1 MWGFYKLRDT
11 CFQMNNSAC
20 WPRMFFSRTLMRRQ
34 ETSRGGEV
42 HAHTHRLMCFCSSLP
57 VPFIPSSHASLPT
70 AFPRMP
76 SSTRWFMTR
85 SKRPFLPIKVRFALG
100 TSSRRTSRISW
111 KKVQY
116 VINDI
121 TDHVYFCEVVYGF
134 HYFDLLFMSVPMVRE
149 TVPNIC
155 GSISW

>member
-20 WPRMFFSRTLMRRQ
+20 WPRMFLSRTLMRRQ

-42 HAHTHRLMCFCSSLP
+42 HAHMHRLMCFCSSLP

-76 SSTRWFMTR
+76 SSTRWCMTR
-85 SKRPFLPIKVRFALG
+85 SKRPFLPIKVRSESG
-100 TSSRRTSRISW
+100 TSSRRTLRISW
-111 KKVQY
+111 RKVCY
-116 VINDI
+116 SWRNRSFLFLWSIFTVSTIL
-121 TDHVYFCEVVYGF
+121 TCCFCPFQRSGRHF
-134 HYFDLLFMSVPMVRE
+134 PKNCASMS
-149 TVPNIC
+149 
-155 GSISW
+155 W